1 MKKFI
6 TLFLLFFTFAEIVS
20 SSTQEVIA
28 PRISIISS
36 NIYKVEKKK
45 FDLYYEF
52 YKDRIPEKY
61 LEAFLKA
68 TKDSIELRNILYSMM
83 LLESQEFTAYENL
96 NKNGTTD
103 HGPLMLNSANIRNS
117 EFKKL
122 YFPKDEFFS
131 NLTNTDKNDDY
142 TIYMIACIN
151 LFKHHM
157 EKYSLE
163 NSMRAYNAG
172 PRILKAERWNSRVA
186 HSFRYAKRALKYLEN
201 TQKEFEEFKNEYS
214 SDDLYSIIIR

>member
-6 TLFLLFFTFAEIVS
+6 TFILLFLFAEIVS

-28 PRISIISS
+28 PRKSIILS
-36 NIYKVEKKK
+36 NIYKIEKKK

-52 YKDRIPEKY
+52 YKNRIPEKY

-68 TKDSIELRNILYSMM
+68 TSDSIELRNILYSMM
-83 LLESQEFTAYENL
+83 LLESQEFTAYENI
-96 NKNGTTD
+96 NKNGTSD
-103 HGPLMLNSANIRNS
+103 HGPLMLNSANIKNQ

-122 YFPKDEFFS
+122 YFPNNEFF
-131 NLTNTDKNDDY
+131 NGLTNTDANDEY

-157 EKYSLE
+157 EKYDLE

-172 PRILKAERWNSRVA
+172 PRILKAEKWNSRVA
-186 HSFRYAKRALKYLEN
+186 HSFRYAKRALKYLES
-201 TQKEFEEFKNEYS
+201 TQKEFKEFKNKYS
-214 SDDLYSIIIR
+214 SDDIYSIIIK